1 LEHDIPVVSRP
12 QDQVIEANGLK
23 FHYREWGD
31 NRSRHA
37 LILLHDFAETAT
49 AWEETALDLAR
60 EYRVIAPDQRGYGR
74 TDRAP
79 DRDYSRASQVE
90 DLEALVEAFG
100 LRTLTLVGH
109 GMGGANALCYA
120 AEHPDIVTALIVIE
134 VAPEVLRSGIET
146 VRRVIATGDEFATLD
161 DVMETFRKYYPY
173 ANVEQLERRA
183 RASVVAT
190 EDGAYAW
197 AFDPVFRDATARPP
211 DPDPGQR
218 RLANLW
224 DSVEHVQCPVMIVT
238 GSETDMVTPEAIQRL
253 HRRILGSR
261 RSLIEDAGHAVPT
274 DQPAALAQHIR
285 EFLQSLSSSPL

>member
-1 LEHDIPVVSRP
+1 MVSRP
-12 QDQVIEANGLK
+12 QDQIVEANNLK
-23 FHYREWGD
+23 FHCREWGD
-31 NRSRHA
+31 GRTRHA
-37 LILLHDFAETAT
+37 LILLHDYGETAN
-49 AWEETALDLAR
+49 AWDECGLDLSR
-60 EYRVIAPDQRGYGR
+60 EYRVIAFDQRGYGK

-90 DLEALVEAFG
+90 DLEAIIEHYG
-100 LRTLTLVGH
+100 LRNVTLVGH

-120 AEHPDIVTALIVIE
+120 AEHPDVVNALIVIE
-134 VAPEVLRSGIET
+134 TAPELLRDGIERM
-146 VRRVIATGDEFATLD
+146 RRVIATGAEFETLD
-161 DVMETFRKYYPY
+161 DVVEAYRKFYTY
-173 ANVEQLERRA
+173 ATTEQLERRA
-183 RASVVAT
+183 RASVTQT

-197 AFDPVFRDATARPP
+197 AFDPVFRDATQRPP
-211 DPDPGQR
+211 EPDPGQR

-261 RSLIEDAGHAVPT
+261 RSLIEEAGHAVPT

-285 EFLQSLSSSPL
+285 EFLQSLSSNSL

>member
-1 LEHDIPVVSRP
+1 MT
-12 QDQVIEANGLK
+12 EANGLK

-31 NRSRHA
+31 SRTRHA
-37 LILLHDFAETAT
+37 LILLHDFGETAT
-49 AWEETALDLAR
+49 AWEETALDLSR
-60 EYRVIAPDQRGYGR
+60 EYRVIAFDQRGYGR
-74 TDRAP
+74 TDRAA

-90 DLEALVEAFG
+90 DLEALIEAFG
-100 LRTLTLVGH
+100 LRNVTLVGH

-120 AEHPDIVTALIVIE
+120 AEHPDVVNALIVIE
-134 VAPEVLRSGIET
+134 VAPEVLRTGIET
-146 VRRVIATGDEFATLD
+146 VRRVIATGAEFATFD
-161 DVMETFRKYYPY
+161 DVVDAFRRYYPY
-173 ANVEQLERRA
+173 ATTEQLERRA
-183 RASVVAT
+183 RASVTPT

-197 AFDPVFRDATARPP
+197 AFDPVFRDATQRPP
-211 DPDPGQR
+211 EPDPGQR

-261 RSLIEDAGHAVPT
+261 RSLIEEAGHAVPT

-285 EFLQSLSSSPL
+285 EFLQSLSSNPL